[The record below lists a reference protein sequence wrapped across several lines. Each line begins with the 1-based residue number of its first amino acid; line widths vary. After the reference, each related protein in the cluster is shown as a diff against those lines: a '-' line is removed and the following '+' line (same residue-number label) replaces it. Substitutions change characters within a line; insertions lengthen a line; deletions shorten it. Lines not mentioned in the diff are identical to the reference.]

1 MTLLSA
7 AIPIQPTGL
16 QAGVLAEIQRLC
28 RARGPQPHEYG
39 TLYDY
44 SAHLQEQLRAG
55 VIGKLEI
62 AALRDAFGPAMGA
75 GTVQGRAW
83 LKAHGYAGD
92 YQIIDDIYTQRVSE
106 DPMLRGWDEFFH
118 AGLAPQAVRNRKG
131 YFKQLLSRYVV
142 KHTGPG
148 PLRVLNVAS
157 GPCRDV
163 AEYFEQSHSAP
174 VHITC
179 LDQDA
184 NAIAHARRLCR
195 PFADSVD
202 FVQGNALKFSSER
215 KYDLIWSAGLFD
227 YFNDEWFVTALK
239 RLARALTPGGSL
251 VVGNFSP
258 SNPQRAY
265 MEVFGEWVLHHRST
279 EQLLALAERAGLHD
293 AVIGQEPLGI
303 NLFIHAHA
311 GAQVA

>member
-7 AIPIQPTGL
+7 EIPIQPTGL

-28 RARGPQPHEYG
+28 RAGGPQPHEYG
-39 TLYDY
+39 TLYEL
-44 SAHLQEQLRAG
+44 SRQLQEQLRAG
-55 VIGKLEI
+55 GIGKTEV
-62 AALRDAFGPAMGA
+62 AALREAFGPAMGA
-75 GTVQGRAW
+75 GTVPGRAW
-83 LKAHGYAGD
+83 LKQHGYAGD
-92 YQIIDDIYTQRVSE
+92 FQIIDDIYTQRVSE
-106 DPMLRGWDEFFH
+106 DPMLRAWDECFH
-118 AGLAPQAVRNRKG
+118 AGLAPRAVRNRKG
-131 YFKQLLSRYVV
+131 YFKQLLSRYVG
-142 KHTGPG
+142 KHTGAG

-227 YFNDEWFVTALK
+227 YFNDEWFVAALK
-239 RLARALTPGGSL
+239 RLARALAPGGSL

-265 MEVFGEWVLHHRST
+265 MEVFCEWVLHYRNE
-279 EQLLALAERAGLHD
+279 EQLLDLAARAGLHD
-293 AVIGQEPLGI
+293 AAIRQEPLGI